1 MRMATN
7 MINPE
12 EKLKALLIKMRHINE
27 LLERKMKTT
36 EEEEKQYLQEEIK
49 KTLTAMKQ
57 DNKDGNL
64 AFAKQKEIGEYE
76 FYQLLVDSLGAKQAE
91 ELCKE
96 AVWDMNMVTR
106 AVIRAFAP
114 LPKVRQKLE
123 EEGFTLEDIEDIIR
137 LNSNLLPNAE
147 NAVVDIRKLRDYS
160 LNRDHSTGKDKARLF
175 SSILGMTAENAEEL
189 RQIILEK
196 VKTQEVSLNRYD
208 EHGQRYTLDFTL
220 EWQNRSA
227 TIRTGWIIKSGSDIP
242 RLTSCYPLL

>member
-36 EEEEKQYLQEEIK
+36 EEDEKQYLQEEIE
-49 KTLTAMKQ
+49 KTRMAMKQ
-57 DNKDGNL
+57 DIKDGNL
-64 AFAKQKEIGEYE
+64 AVAKQTEIAEAE
-76 FYQLLVDSLGAKQAE
+76 FYYGLVDKFGAEQVE
-91 ELCKE
+91 EWFKE
-96 AVWDMNMVTR
+96 AGWDTNMVKG
-106 AVIRAFAP
+106 AFASIP
-114 LPKVRQKLE
+114 EVRQKLE
-123 EEGFTLEDIEDIIR
+123 DRGVNLEEMIR
-137 LNSNLLPNAE
+137 LNSNLLPNADK
-147 NAVVDIRKLRDYS
+147 AVVDIRKLRDYS

-175 SSILGMTAENAEEL
+175 SSILGMNAENAEEL
-189 RQIILEK
+189 RQIILEQ
-196 VKTQEVSLNRYD
+196 VKIQEVSLNRYD

>member
-7 MINPE
+7 MINPG

-36 EEEEKQYLQEEIK
+36 EEDEKQYLQEEIE
-49 KTLTAMKQ
+49 KTRMAMKQ
-57 DNKDGNL
+57 DIKDGNL
-64 AFAKQKEIGEYE
+64 AVAKQTEIAEAE
-76 FYQLLVDSLGAKQAE
+76 FYYGLVDKFGAEQVE
-91 ELCKE
+91 EPFKE
-96 AVWDMNMVTR
+96 AVWDTKM
-106 AVIRAFAP
+106 VIRALFASVP
-114 LPKVRQKLE
+114 EVRQKLE
-123 EEGFTLEDIEDIIR
+123 EEGFTLEDIIR

>member
-7 MINPE
+7 MINPG
-12 EKLKALLIKMRHINE
+12 EKRKALLIKMRHINE

-36 EEEEKQYLQEEIK
+36 EEDEKQYLQEEIE
-49 KTLTAMKQ
+49 KTRMAMKQ
-57 DNKDGNL
+57 DIKDGNL
-64 AFAKQKEIGEYE
+64 AVAKQTEIAEAE
-76 FYQLLVDSLGAKQAE
+76 FYYGLVDKFGAEQVE
-91 ELCKE
+91 EPFKE
-96 AVWDMNMVTR
+96 AVWDTKM
-106 AVIRAFAP
+106 VIRALFASVP
-114 LPKVRQKLE
+114 EVRQKLE
-123 EEGFTLEDIEDIIR
+123 EEGFTLEDIIR

>member
-1 MRMATN
+1 M
-7 MINPE
+7 
-12 EKLKALLIKMRHINE
+12 
-27 LLERKMKTT
+27 
-36 EEEEKQYLQEEIK
+36 
-49 KTLTAMKQ
+49 AMKQ
-57 DNKDGNL
+57 DIKDGNL
-64 AFAKQKEIGEYE
+64 AVAKQTEIAEAE
-76 FYQLLVDSLGAKQAE
+76 FYYGLVDKFGAEQVE
-91 ELCKE
+91 EPFKE
-96 AVWDMNMVTR
+96 AVWDTKM
-106 AVIRAFAP
+106 VIRALFASVP
-114 LPKVRQKLE
+114 EVRQKLE
-123 EEGFTLEDIEDIIR
+123 EEGFTLEDIIR

>member
-1 MRMATN
+1 
-7 MINPE
+7 
-12 EKLKALLIKMRHINE
+12 
-27 LLERKMKTT
+27 
-36 EEEEKQYLQEEIK
+36 
-49 KTLTAMKQ
+49 MKQ
-57 DNKDGNL
+57 DIKDGNL
-64 AFAKQKEIGEYE
+64 AVAKQTEIAEAE
-76 FYQLLVDSLGAKQAE
+76 FYYGLVDKFGAEQVE
-91 ELCKE
+91 EPFKE
-96 AVWDMNMVTR
+96 AVWDTKM
-106 AVIRAFAP
+106 VIRALFASVP
-114 LPKVRQKLE
+114 EVRQKLE
-123 EEGFTLEDIEDIIR
+123 EEGFTLEDIIR